1 MGLPEIQ
8 LVTAEEYLRAE
19 REALNKHEYYR
30 GQIFAMSGAS
40 LPHNIIFKNTFL
52 NLGIKLKGK
61 KCQPFGSDLR
71 IHIPENSLYT
81 YPDISIICGKPE
93 TTDDTKDTITNPS
106 VIIEIL
112 SKSTRDY
119 DKGQKF
125 TLYRDITTLKEYIL
139 IDSETVSVETLTRN
153 DDRSW
158 TFREYRLL
166 GDTFDIETIGESFSV
181 SELYFEVFDATQTQ

>member
-153 DDRSW
+153 NDRSW
-158 TFREYRLL
+158 TFREYRSL
-166 GDTFDIETIGESFSV
+166 GDSFDIETIGESFAV
-181 SELYFEVFDATQTQ
+181 SELYFEVFEKIQNQ

>member
-8 LVTAEEYLRAE
+8 LVTAEEYLQAE

-71 IHIPENSLYT
+71 IHIPQNTLYT

-93 TTDDTKDTITNPS
+93 TTDDGKDNFTNPS

-125 TLYRDITTLKEYIL
+125 TLYRDIATLKEYIL

-153 DDRSW
+153 DDLSW
-158 TFREYRLL
+158 TFREYRSLA
-166 GDTFDIETIGESFSV
+166 DKFNIETIGESFTL
-181 SELYFEVFDATQTQ
+181 SELYTDVFEQP

>member
-1 MGLPEIQ
+1 MGLPETQ
-8 LVTAEEYLRAE
+8 LITAEEYLQAE
-19 REALNKHEYYR
+19 RKALNKHEYYL
-30 GQIFAMSGAS
+30 GQVFAMSGAS
-40 LPHNIIFKNTFL
+40 LPHNLIFKNTYGSL
-52 NLGIKLKGK
+52 YTRLKGSR
-61 KCQPFGSDLR
+61 CQPFGSDLR

-93 TTDDTKDTITNPS
+93 TTDDTKDTVTNPT

-125 TLYRDITTLKEYIL
+125 TLYRDIASLKEYIL
-139 IDSETVSVETLTRN
+139 IDSETVSIETLTRN

-158 TFREYRLL
+158 TFREYKSLT
-166 GDTFDIETIGESFSV
+166 DNFNIETIGESLLV
-181 SELYFEVFDATQTQ
+181 SELYFEVF